1 MSRFWKVG
9 SFACLA
15 LFAAVGQGGAAVLNT
30 INGTTGMT
38 GDLGLLSSPGY
49 IDLSSTNISKGAI
62 SNTWAFTDTSL
73 TTMMQFAISTPL
85 LVDNFTVNFYDTK
98 NAVPLATLG
107 PINSPSGAG
116 PTALIPIVAGDSY
129 KWVVTGV
136 AGRGGQYQVT
146 AVDAGTTPL
155 PGALLLFGSVLSF
168 VGMAMR
174 RRARAPYIPLAS
186 A

>member
-15 LFAAVGQGGAAVLNT
+15 FFAVVGQGGATVLNT
-30 INGTTGMT
+30 VDGTIGMT
-38 GDLGLLSSPGY
+38 GNLDLLSSLGY
-49 IDLSSTNISKGAI
+49 IDLSSTNIPKGKI

-73 TTMMQFAISTPL
+73 TTLMQFAISTPL
-85 LVDNFTVNFYDTK
+85 LVDNLVVKFYDTK
-98 NAVPLATLG
+98 NAIPLAILG

-129 KWVVTGV
+129 KWVVTGM

-146 AVDAGTTPL
+146 AVDAVTTPL

-168 VGMAMR
+168 AGMGMR
-174 RRARAPYIPLAS
+174 RRALTPYTPLAS